1 MGKAE
6 LVISNAIK
14 EAGMTIKAV
23 STKTGIPYGRLQPSM
38 KGTREL
44 RVDEYLALCALL
56 NVDPRAASEGTQ

>member
-6 LVISNAIK
+6 SIIAEAIK
-14 EAGMTIKAV
+14 EKGMTIKAA

-44 RVDEYLALCALL
+44 RVDEFLSLCALL
-56 NVDPRAASEGTQ
+56 SIDPRAAAE